1 MNLFRYSLILIFLL
15 LVSCSLA
22 PAETTIPSTPTL
34 APTEITVTQTSTLDI
49 GSTMVSDRDGMKL
62 VFVPAGEF
70 IMGSEVR
77 DDEMPVHKVGL
88 DAFWIDQT
96 EVTNVMYAKC
106 VADGACEEPTS
117 KKSRTHS
124 DYYDNPEFENYPVI
138 YVEWNMAKAYCEWA
152 DRRLPTEAEWEKA
165 ARGDDGRT
173 YPWGNE
179 SPNENLLN
187 FAENIGDTT
196 EVGAYPN
203 GGSVYGALDMAGNVW
218 EWVGSLYQPYPYDP
232 EDGRE
237 ELDTKRGIVYRGGSW
252 LASDDVTRS
261 ANRADFGPT
270 GYSLNDI
277 GFRCAASG
285 TP

>member
-1 MNLFRYSLILIFLL
+1 MNLFRHSLILIFLF

-22 PAETTIPSTPTL
+22 PNETTIPSTPTL
-34 APTEITVTQTSTLDI
+34 APTEITIPQTSTFDI

-70 IMGSEVR
+70 IMGSETR
-77 DDEMPVHKVGL
+77 DDEMPIHKVSL

-96 EVTNVMYAKC
+96 EVTNAMYAKC

-117 KKSRTHS
+117 KESRTHS
-124 DYYDNPEFENYPVI
+124 DYYDNPEFDNYPVI
-138 YVEWNMAKAYCEWA
+138 YVEWNMAKAYCEWV

-173 YPWGNE
+173 YPWGSE

-187 FAENIGDTT
+187 YAANIGDTT
-196 EVGAYPN
+196 EVGRYSN
-203 GGSVYGALDMAGNVW
+203 GKSVYGTLDMAGNVY
-218 EWVGSLYQPYPYDP
+218 EWVGSLYQPYPYNA

-237 ELDTKRGIVYRGGSW
+237 DLDSKRGRVYRGGSW
-252 LASDDVTRS
+252 NDSDDVVRS

-270 GYSLNDI
+270 GYSLDII
-277 GFRCAASG
+277 GFRCARSE
-285 TP
+285 